1 MIEFFYRTVLS
12 GAGATSLLDLWALFL
27 QRFFRVPAPNWGLV
41 GRWFCPLTKARVI
54 HDDITPAHPYP
65 FARVV
70 GWIGHYAI
78 GIVYAGALLALAD
91 TGSRTRRR
99 HHHPWAGWF
108 LPLALMYVSSTCHL
122 PVTARL
128 RASKRVRSSG
138 EYRTT
143 HL

>member
-1 MIEFFYRTVLS
+1 MAASICLRRAQCSRDDGWKKRERMIEFFYRTVLS

-78 GIVYAGALLALAD
+78 GIVYAGLSWRWPTLAPALAVGIITPGPD
-91 TGSRTRRR
+91 GFCLW
-99 HHHPWAGWF
+99 P
-108 LPLALMYVSSTCHL
+108 
-122 PVTARL
+122 
-128 RASKRVRSSG
+128 
-138 EYRTT
+138 
-143 HL
+143 